1 MRHCNKFL
9 PAVKAVSVFD
19 RCFQKFS
26 VMRKQ
31 GDKRQHDF
39 LHASPIFKLPSE
51 RISRP
56 VTSNY
61 LHRKVDRCCEGSRKK
76 NPAFPV
82 IHGLSKAI
90 NRPNRFVCINHN
102 IPTSGFWPR
111 TGLIGCHSQE
121 LMWFVM
127 LLIFPSGLF

>member
-61 LHRKVDRCCEGSRKK
+61 LHRKVDGCCEGSRKK

-82 IHGLSKAI
+82 INGLSNAV
-90 NRPNRFVCINHN
+90 NRPNLFVCINHN
-102 IPTSGFWPR
+102 IPTSVFWPR

>member
-76 NPAFPV
+76 TPAFPV

-90 NRPNRFVCINHN
+90 NRPNRFVCINYN

-127 LLIFPSGLF
+127 LLIFPSGRF